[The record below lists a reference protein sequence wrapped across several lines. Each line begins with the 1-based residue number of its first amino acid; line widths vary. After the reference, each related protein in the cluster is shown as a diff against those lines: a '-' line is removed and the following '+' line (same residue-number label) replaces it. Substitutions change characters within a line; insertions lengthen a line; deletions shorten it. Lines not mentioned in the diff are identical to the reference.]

1 MSFSIGKVKE
11 YNGISG
17 TIVTPEDSYLFLDSD
32 IDNSVNVGDLVK
44 FRAEE
49 INEIKR
55 AFFVKPYSENTLD
68 RNSNKDKA
76 NSSFIKS
83 TNFTYEKNR
92 NLK

>member
-1 MSFSIGKVKE
+1 MSFNIGKVKE

-17 TIVTPEDSYLFLDSD
+17 TIVTPEDSYMFLDSD

-68 RNSNKDKA
+68 KNSNSNNKP
-76 NSSFIKS
+76 SS
-83 TNFTYEKNR
+83 TNPFYDKNK
-92 NLK
+92 NFK